1 MVAESSSKGTSSEP
15 QPKDLSMPNN
25 GAGTMGTVYIN
36 NVVKQMKTDLR
47 LIQEQQPL
55 VHNITNYVAMNFVAN
70 SLLAIGAS
78 PIMARAEEEVEEISS
93 KSNALALNLGVPES
107 TTAHSMILAGEAAM
121 KKRIPIVFD
130 VVGVGATRFRMDIA
144 SQIILRCHPTVI
156 KGNASEIQALYSHQI
171 GMQGVDS
178 HQETYEVEKQAKKLA
193 QQLSCIIVVTGAIDF
208 ITDGE
213 RMAYVHEGHSMMSK
227 VTAMGCTATGIV
239 GAFLAVNSDPLE
251 ASFHAMKAMGI
262 AGERA
267 ASQSRGT
274 GSMMIN
280 FLDELSNLVADV

>member
-1 MVAESSSKGTSSEP
+1 MVI
-15 QPKDLSMPNN
+15 
-25 GAGTMGTVYIN
+25 VYIN

-55 VHNITNYVAMNFVAN
+55 IHNITNYVAMNFVAN

-213 RMAYVHEGHSMMSK
+213 RMAYVHEGHPMMSK

-239 GAFLAVNSDPLE
+239 GAFLAVNSDSLE
-251 ASFHAMKAMGI
+251 AAVHAMKAMGI
-262 AGERA
+262 AGEKA
-267 ASQSRGT
+267 ASMSRGN

-280 FLDELSNLVADV
+280 FLD

>member
-1 MVAESSSKGTSSEP
+1 MVI
-15 QPKDLSMPNN
+15 
-25 GAGTMGTVYIN
+25 VYIN

-55 VHNITNYVAMNFVAN
+55 IHNITNYVAMNFVAN

-171 GMQGVDS
+171 GMQG
-178 HQETYEVEKQAKKLA
+178 EKQAKKLA

-213 RMAYVHEGHSMMSK
+213 RMAYVHEGHPMMSK

-267 ASQSRGT
+267 VSQSRGN

-280 FLDELSNLVADV
+280 FLDELCNLVADV

>member
-1 MVAESSSKGTSSEP
+1 
-15 QPKDLSMPNN
+15 
-25 GAGTMGTVYIN
+25 MGTIYIN

-280 FLDELSNLVADV
+280 FLDELCNLMAYD

>member
-1 MVAESSSKGTSSEP
+1 
-15 QPKDLSMPNN
+15 
-25 GAGTMGTVYIN
+25 MGTVYIN

-107 TTAHSMILAGEAAM
+107 TTAHSMILVGEAAM

-156 KGNASEIQALYSHQI
+156 KGNDSEIQALYSHQI

-208 ITDGE
+208 ITD
-213 RMAYVHEGHSMMSK
+213 S
-227 VTAMGCTATGIV
+227 
-239 GAFLAVNSDPLE
+239 
-251 ASFHAMKAMGI
+251 
-262 AGERA
+262 
-267 ASQSRGT
+267 
-274 GSMMIN
+274 
-280 FLDELSNLVADV
+280 

>member
-1 MVAESSSKGTSSEP
+1 
-15 QPKDLSMPNN
+15 MPNN
-25 GAGTMGTVYIN
+25 GAGTMVIAYIN

-78 PIMARAEEEVEEISS
+78 PIMARAKEEVEEISS

-144 SQIILRCHPTVI
+144 SQIILRCTLQSSREMPVRFRHCTLTR
-156 KGNASEIQALYSHQI
+156 QACREWIVTRKPMRLRN
-171 GMQGVDS
+171 
-178 HQETYEVEKQAKKLA
+178 KLRN
-193 QQLSCIIVVTGAIDF
+193 L
-208 ITDGE
+208 
-213 RMAYVHEGHSMMSK
+213 
-227 VTAMGCTATGIV
+227 
-239 GAFLAVNSDPLE
+239 
-251 ASFHAMKAMGI
+251 
-262 AGERA
+262 
-267 ASQSRGT
+267 
-274 GSMMIN
+274 
-280 FLDELSNLVADV
+280 LSNFPVS